1 MLCRVTRKQAF
12 PYSPW
17 LILTCFG
24 HKSRHGFRYSFRYAW
39 AVMSTD
45 KTLENRLRRM
55 ARRQG
60 LDLQKSRRRDPQAL
74 DYGGYQL
81 VDRGSSS
88 LVLGEIAGTA
98 FGASLDDIEAFLLRP
113 RVDRPAPRAG
123 SYGQGSAEVVV
134 EHVAVPDWASD
145 LLLQEPERA
154 DVLVLPQ
161 RVRDGRGEYGIDDLM
176 GVKDL
181 RTAGIRADWAH
192 AEPEDRTFVSEYS
205 ADVPVFVTLFV
216 AQSLAQEG
224 VVEVARWL
232 LGRVRQVLT
241 GRTSHKAAA
250 PLVIEVDRVELK
262 ENRRVIEGLRVT
274 GHDERVVE
282 VVKTILQG
290 GPASK

>member
-1 MLCRVTRKQAF
+1 MVNAEKTR
-12 PYSPW
+12 
-17 LILTCFG
+17 
-24 HKSRHGFRYSFRYAW
+24 
-39 AVMSTD
+39 
-45 KTLENRLRRM
+45 ENRLRRM

-60 LDLQKSRRRDPQAL
+60 LELQKSRRRDPRAL

-81 VDRGSSS
+81 IDRGSSS
-88 LVLGEIAGTA
+88 LVLGELAGTA

-113 RVDRPAPRAG
+113 RADRHPGRAVNN
-123 SYGQGSAEVVV
+123 SQGSAGVIV
-134 EHVAVPDWASD
+134 EQVAVPEWASD
-145 LLLQEPERA
+145 LLLRRPERA

-161 RVRDGRGEYGIDDLM
+161 RVREGRGEYGIDDLM
-176 GVKDL
+176 GVKEL
-181 RTAGIRADWAH
+181 RAAGIRADWAH
-192 AEPEDRTFVSEYS
+192 AEPDDRTFVSEYS

-241 GRTSHKAAA
+241 GRTDHKAAA
-250 PLVIEVDRVELK
+250 PIVVRVDRLELK
-262 ENRRVIEGLRVT
+262 GNRRVIEGLRVT

-290 GPASK
+290 GPAQE

>member
-1 MLCRVTRKQAF
+1 
-12 PYSPW
+12 
-17 LILTCFG
+17 
-24 HKSRHGFRYSFRYAW
+24 
-39 AVMSTD
+39 
-45 KTLENRLRRM
+45 M

-60 LDLQKSRRRDPQAL
+60 LELQKSRRRDPRAL

-81 VDRGSSS
+81 IDQGSSS

-113 RVDRPAPRAG
+113 RADRHPARAVNN
-123 SYGQGSAEVVV
+123 GQGSAGAIV
-134 EHVAVPDWASD
+134 EQVAVPEWASD
-145 LLLQEPERA
+145 LLLRRPERA

-176 GVKDL
+176 GVKEL
-181 RTAGIRADWAH
+181 RAAGIRADWAH
-192 AEPEDRTFVSEYS
+192 TEPEDRTFVSEYS
-205 ADVPVFVTLFV
+205 ADVPVFITLFV

-241 GRTSHKAAA
+241 GRTDHKAAA
-250 PLVIEVDRVELK
+250 PLVVQVDRLELK
-262 ENRRVIEGLRVT
+262 GNRRVIEGLRVT

-290 GPASK
+290 GPANK

>member
-1 MLCRVTRKQAF
+1 
-12 PYSPW
+12 
-17 LILTCFG
+17 
-24 HKSRHGFRYSFRYAW
+24 
-39 AVMSTD
+39 MSAD
-45 KTLENRLRRM
+45 KTRENRLRRM

-60 LDLQKSRRRDPQAL
+60 LDLQKSHRRDPRAL

-81 VDRGSSS
+81 IDQGSSS
-88 LVLGEIAGTA
+88 LVLGETAGTA

-113 RVDRPAPRAG
+113 RADRPAPQAG
-123 SYGQGSAEVVV
+123 SNGQGSAGVVV
-134 EHVAVPDWASD
+134 EQVAVPEWASD
-145 LLLQEPERA
+145 LLLRRPGRA

-176 GVKDL
+176 GVKEL
-181 RTAGIRADWAH
+181 RAAGIRADWAH

-241 GRTSHKAAA
+241 GRTDHKAAA
-250 PLVIEVDRVELK
+250 PIVVQVDRLELK
-262 ENRRVIEGLRVT
+262 GNRRVIEGLRVT

-282 VVKTILQG
+282 VLKTILQG
-290 GPASK
+290 GPAEE

>member
-1 MLCRVTRKQAF
+1 M
-12 PYSPW
+12 
-17 LILTCFG
+17 
-24 HKSRHGFRYSFRYAW
+24 SRHGFRYSFRYAW
-39 AVMSTD
+39 AVMSAD
-45 KTLENRLRRM
+45 KTRENRLRRM

-60 LDLQKSRRRDPQAL
+60 LDLQKSRRRDPRAL

-81 VDRGSSS
+81 IDQGSSS
-88 LVLGEIAGTA
+88 LVFGETAGTA

-113 RVDRPAPRAG
+113 RADRPAPQAGSNGQDRAG
-123 SYGQGSAEVVV
+123 VVV
-134 EHVAVPDWASD
+134 EQVAVPEWASD
-145 LLLQEPERA
+145 LLLQEPGRA

-176 GVKDL
+176 GVKEL
-181 RTAGIRADWAH
+181 RAAGIRADWAH

-232 LGRVRQVLT
+232 LGRVRQVLV
-241 GRTSHKAAA
+241 GRTHHKAAA
-250 PLVIEVDRVELK
+250 PIVVQVDRVELK
-262 ENRRVIEGLRVT
+262 GNRRVIEGLRVT

-282 VVKTILQG
+282 VVKTILQE
-290 GPASK
+290 GPAKK

>member
-1 MLCRVTRKQAF
+1 MNAEKTR
-12 PYSPW
+12 
-17 LILTCFG
+17 
-24 HKSRHGFRYSFRYAW
+24 
-39 AVMSTD
+39 
-45 KTLENRLRRM
+45 ENRLRRM

-60 LDLQKSRRRDPQAL
+60 LDLEKSRRRDPRAL

-81 VDRGSSS
+81 IARGSNS
-88 LVLGEIAGTA
+88 LVLGELAGNG
-98 FGASLDDIEAFLLRP
+98 FSASLDDIEAFLLRA
-113 RVDRPAPRAG
+113 RTDRQPARTVSIGHGDAG
-123 SYGQGSAEVVV
+123 VVV
-134 EHVAVPDWASD
+134 ERVAVPEWASD
-145 LLLQEPERA
+145 LLLRRPEQA

-176 GVKDL
+176 GVKEL
-181 RTAGIRADWAH
+181 RGAGIRADWAH
-192 AEPEDRTFVSEYS
+192 AEPVDRTFVSEYS

-241 GRTSHKAAA
+241 GRTDHKAAA
-250 PLVIEVDRVELK
+250 PIVVQVDRLELK
-262 ENRRVIEGLRVT
+262 GDRRVIEGLRVT

-290 GPASK
+290 GPAKK